1 MNAHK
6 DHMYWEGIGDARR
19 CPSHPHI
26 KTSSPC
32 GMFDAPCGQCEYED
46 YEREM
51 IREWEAMPEA
61 EKRAITEAN
70 EAWRR
75 EQKNKYLDNEIP
87 F

>member
-1 MNAHK
+1 MHVHE

-19 CPSHPHI
+19 CPTHPWI

-32 GMFDAPCGQCEYED
+32 GMFDAPCGQCEYEG

-51 IREWEAMPEA
+51 IREWESLSPEEKARIKA
-61 EKRAITEAN
+61 ENDRII
-70 EAWRR
+70 R
-75 EQKNKYLDNEIP
+75 ERENKYLDNDIP